1 MEGNWSW
8 EQKILISE
16 LVQGME
22 LAKQL
27 KQNICSQA
35 LPENRE
41 FLVQRILSSYEK
53 ALSILKW
60 GGGQQHQQQQQQ
72 QPLRV
77 ATSVSLPESPI
88 SNNESPQSE
97 NFDRPFKDHHQ
108 DSSKK
113 RKTLPRWTE
122 QVRVSSENGLEGPQD
137 DGYSWRKYGQ
147 KDILG
152 AKYPRS
158 YYRCTFRN
166 TQSCW
171 ATKQVQRT
179 DEDPF
184 LFEITYRGTHSCSQA
199 SNSVQPPKSPEKK
212 DQKPNNQNMIPQ
224 QQQFEQFNP
233 KFQSNLRVIT
243 DELGHREVME
253 SPFSF
258 PSSSFGCMNVKN
270 EDSFTPLMLDNET
283 FLGGFS
289 QSFISP
295 ATPESNYYQISPFQ
309 INSPTAF
316 HNVQQQRSESDHT
329 EIISANNSVTNSP
342 IPEMNF
348 SLDPMNNDPNFP
360 LTLLDF
366 TLDSI

>member
-1 MEGNWSW
+1 MEGNWGW
-8 EQKILISE
+8 EQKILIGE
-16 LVQGME
+16 LIHGME

-27 KQNICSQA
+27 KQNLSA
-35 LPENRE
+35 KSSPEARE

-60 GGGQQHQQQQQQ
+60 SGGSMGQQQ
-72 QPLRV
+72 QPPLGV
-77 ATSVSLPESPI
+77 ATSFSLPESPI
-88 SNNESPQSE
+88 SNNASPQSE
-97 NFDRPFKDHHQ
+97 NFDRPFKDNQ
-108 DSSKK
+108 DLRDVSKK
-113 RKTLPRWTE
+113 RKTMPRWTD
-122 QVRVSSENGLEGPQD
+122 QVRVSSENGLEGPQE

-166 TQSCW
+166 TQNCW

-179 DEDPF
+179 DEDPY

-199 SNSVQPPKSPEKK
+199 GNSVQPPKSPEKQ

-224 QQQFEQFNP
+224 QQQFEQSNP

-243 DELGHREVME
+243 DELGFREVME

-258 PSSSFGCMNVKN
+258 PSSSYGCMKS
-270 EDSFTPLMLDNET
+270 EDSFTPLVLDNDT

-289 QSFISP
+289 QSFVSP
-295 ATPESNYYQISPFQ
+295 ATPESNYYPLSPFQ
-309 INSPTAF
+309 MSSPTAF
-316 HNVQQQRSESDHT
+316 HNVQRSESDHT

-348 SLDPMNNDPNFP
+348 SLDLVNNDPNFP

-366 TLDSI
+366 SSI